1 AAHVDHDER
10 GELAAARGRAS
21 RGEGPVPVAHPG
33 DERRDRD
40 RQDLGREGLVPEDLA
55 RAEAQQ
61 VEQPEVDDVG
71 DRADGP
77 ELRELA
83 HPREHALAARRG
95 CRGGLRP
102 PVQVARHPAR
112 LPGVPWPHPGGRRD
126 AVVRRAGGARASGG
140 QALGWVHV
148 AAPVIAVVGGG
159 QLARMMAPAAGE
171 LGVHLRVL
179 VEAPDSSAA
188 QVVVDAPVGVASDE
202 AAIRSLIAPAGATP
216 ADVLT
221 FEHEHVPN
229 ALLTDLLEHGTPVRP
244 GPDALVH
251 AQDKIVMRRRL
262 TELGVP
268 CPRCAALPTDPT
280 DARTALAGFL
290 AEVGGEAVVKTARGG
305 YDGKGVRV
313 VSLAAGG
320 PEQVAE
326 WIEAAAAGGPELLV
340 EEKVPFTRELAVRVA
355 RRPSGGAEGGGEERT
370 WPVVGS
376 IQRDGVC
383 AGGVAPAPGLT
394 DAEAE
399 RARDAAVRI
408 AEGLGVTGVLAV
420 EMFEVAGEDGPRV
433 LVNELAMRPHN
444 SGHWTIDGA
453 VTSQFEQHLRA
464 VLDLPLGDTAPTA
477 RWTVMAN
484 VLGSTLD
491 ELTDALPAVLAAY
504 PDAKVNL
511 YGKGVRPGRKLG
523 HVNVSG
529 DDLDEVRRRALAAA
543 AVLRGEDPEGTP
555 NEERA

>member
-1 AAHVDHDER
+1 M
-10 GELAAARGRAS
+10 
-21 RGEGPVPVAHPG
+21 
-33 DERRDRD
+33 
-40 RQDLGREGLVPEDLA
+40 
-55 RAEAQQ
+55 
-61 VEQPEVDDVG
+61 
-71 DRADGP
+71 
-77 ELRELA
+77 
-83 HPREHALAARRG
+83 
-95 CRGGLRP
+95 
-102 PVQVARHPAR
+102 
-112 LPGVPWPHPGGRRD
+112 
-126 AVVRRAGGARASGG
+126 
-140 QALGWVHV
+140 

-179 VEAPDSSAA
+179 VEAPGTSAA
-188 QVVVDAPVGVASDE
+188 QVVADAPVGAASDE
-202 AAIRSLIAPAGATP
+202 TAVRALIAPSGGEP
-216 ADVLT
+216 AAVLT

-268 CPRCAALPTDPT
+268 CPRWAALPTEP
-280 DARTALAGFL
+280 DAARAALADFL
-290 AEVGGEAVVKTARGG
+290 AEVGGEAVVKTSRGG

-313 VSLAAGG
+313 VSTAGG
-320 PEQVAE
+320 GADQVAE
-326 WIEAAAAGGPELLV
+326 WIDAAAAGGPALLV
-340 EEKVPFTRELAVRVA
+340 EEKVPFVRELAVLVA
-355 RRPSGGAEGGGEERT
+355 RRPSGGADGRGEVRT
-370 WPVVGS
+370 WPVVES

-383 AGGVAPAPGLT
+383 AEVIAPAPGLS
-394 DAEAE
+394 DADAE

-420 EMFEVAGEDGPRV
+420 EMFEVPAGPDDDGTRV

-464 VLDLPLGDTAPTA
+464 VLDLPLGDTAATA
-477 RWTVMAN
+477 PWTVMAN

-491 ELTDALPAVLAAY
+491 ELTDALPDVLGAH

-511 YGKGVRPGRKLG
+511 YGKDVRPGRKLG

-543 AVLRGEDPEGTP
+543 AILRGEDPSRTTDQEQRP
-555 NEERA
+555 